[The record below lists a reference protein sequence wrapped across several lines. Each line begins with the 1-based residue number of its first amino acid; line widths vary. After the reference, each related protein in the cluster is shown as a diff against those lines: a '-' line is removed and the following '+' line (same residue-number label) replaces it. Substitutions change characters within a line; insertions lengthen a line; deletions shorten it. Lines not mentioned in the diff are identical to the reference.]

1 MPSVAEAAAA
11 IVAAKMLGPISES
24 MKFES
29 KLLLIKLRVKFVRN
43 FRCVAR
49 SGVGQRA
56 KCDAVSPIPQR
67 EAADTVGTEGCEVC
81 LYEPNS

>member
-29 KLLLIKLRVKFVRN
+29 KLMLIKLRVKSVRN
-43 FRCVAR
+43 SDALLVQALANAQSVTPSRR
-49 SGVGQRA
+49 SRSE
-56 KCDAVSPIPQR
+56 KRPIPLEQKDVR
-67 EAADTVGTEGCEVC
+67 YAYCI
-81 LYEPNS
+81 